1 LKEVTDEIALP
12 FLHPLSPNSPPSLSL
27 SLSLSLFY
35 LLIYLSI
42 FLRYA
47 VFNFDGSLAEL
58 KGFELKRRGE
68 LQLVKTFQ
76 SEVFK
81 RFLDGGSLDEC
92 YQSVASVANLWL
104 DVLDNQGVDLED
116 DQLIDLIS
124 EVTAAPYILHPTSYI
139 I

>member
-1 LKEVTDEIALP
+1 LLSLSFI
-12 FLHPLSPNSPPSLSL
+12 LSPQIPPLL

-42 FLRYA
+42 YLRYA

-104 DVLDNQGVDLED
+104 DVLDNKGVDLED

-124 EVTAAPYILHPTSYI
+124 EVTAAPYILHPTSYNQHYSTSYI